1 MNDALENN
9 YGYALQLL
17 VTHLIKNAY
26 RNIPAP
32 VVQGALDFEN
42 FSWGKQAVATKRAR
56 VRDIAGHTEAPSD
69 VHRHF
74 EAYPHPYS
82 KKSFAKFLAAQAQY
96 REALGA

>member
-26 RNIPAP
+26 RNIPKP
-32 VVQGALDFEN
+32 VYQGALDFE
-42 FSWGKQAVATKRAR
+42 SCAWGKLDVATKRAR
-56 VRDIAGHTEAPSD
+56 VRDPPDPTAAPSD
-69 VHRHF
+69 TPRHF

-82 KKSFAKFLAAQAQY
+82 KKSFAKFLATQTQY

>member
-26 RNIPAP
+26 RNIPKP
-32 VVQGALDFEN
+32 VYQGALDFE
-42 FSWGKQAVATKRAR
+42 SCAWGKQDVATKRAR

-69 VHRHF
+69 IHLHF

-82 KKSFAKFLAAQAQY
+82 KKSFAKFLTSQTLY

>member
-1 MNDALENN
+1 MNDELEAI
-9 YGYALQLL
+9 YGHALQLL

-26 RNIPAP
+26 RKIPAP
-32 VVQGALDFEN
+32 VLEGALDFE
-42 FSWGKQAVATKRAR
+42 SCAWGKLDVATKRAR

-69 VHRHF
+69 IHRHF

-82 KKSFAKFLAAQAQY
+82 KKSFAKFLATQTQY